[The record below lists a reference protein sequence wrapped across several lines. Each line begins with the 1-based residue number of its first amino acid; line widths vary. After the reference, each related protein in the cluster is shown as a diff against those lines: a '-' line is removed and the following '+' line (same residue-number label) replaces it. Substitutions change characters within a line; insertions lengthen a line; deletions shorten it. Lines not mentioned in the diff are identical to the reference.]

1 MFVALIVVVSAGL
14 FAGAAL
20 YVSLVEHPARVACG
34 TEVAVTEFGPSYKRG
49 AVLQASL
56 AAIGTVA
63 AVFQWTLHGSSYD
76 LAGAVL
82 LGSAIPF
89 TLLVILPTNRRLLDP
104 RLDRTSLEAAQL
116 LQRWG
121 RLHAVRTLT
130 GALAFLLFAWRLV
143 DPTTSAL

>member
-1 MFVALIVVVSAGL
+1 MFAALIVVLCAGL

-34 TEVAVTEFGPSYKRG
+34 TDVAVTEFGPSYKRG

-63 AVFQWTLHGSSYD
+63 AVFQWTLHGSSSD

-104 RLDRTSLEAAQL
+104 RLDRTSPEAAQL
-116 LQRWG
+116 LQRWA
-121 RLHAVRTLT
+121 RLHAVRTVA
-130 GALAFLLFAWRLV
+130 GVLAFLLFAWRLI
-143 DPTTSAL
+143 DPTTSVL